1 MNSKDA
7 DMIEA
12 DAMAPQPQ
20 PQPLGLSADF
30 NGDVRNFLSM
40 ARQLIDQ
47 GKPSQALQAV
57 MMAMRIQGGDEAVF
71 QTLSRARELY
81 RNKVQVSAAADEL
94 SALFAQCAIVEASP
108 SQFESSQHPM
118 VGQSIEPH
126 VDGTSILAETGR
138 KQVVLDSFSDGS
150 SFVCFQCGGVVSN
163 HRKEEHYAFW
173 CCKN

>member
-1 MNSKDA
+1 MKPNGLSWQLPQTLSRSQKLLFSEKAKLDGESEIYTNWNAMNSKDA

-57 MMAMRIQGGDEAVF
+57 TFSFLIINLLILDQF
-71 QTLSRARELY
+71 S
-81 RNKVQVSAAADEL
+81 S
-94 SALFAQCAIVEASP
+94 LFSENSLIDC
-108 SQFESSQHPM
+108 
-118 VGQSIEPH
+118 
-126 VDGTSILAETGR
+126 
-138 KQVVLDSFSDGS
+138 
-150 SFVCFQCGGVVSN
+150 
-163 HRKEEHYAFW
+163 
-173 CCKN
+173 